1 MKEFKEYLEKRVVT
15 RKTRDL
21 SRAKD
26 LIEES
31 ERKYN
36 SLKEINEKIGIKEE
50 NANDIIE
57 ACYNILIFLIRAR
70 LYKDG
75 YKAEG
80 FSAHQAEISYLK
92 ELDFSDADIIFM
104 DNLRAYRNN
113 ILYYGKKFQKENA
126 ENIFRFLEKIL
137 PILKEKVQK

>member
-1 MKEFKEYLEKRVVT
+1 MNKHAKP
-15 RKTRDL
+15 

-113 ILYYGKKFQKENA
+113 ILYYGKKFQKESA